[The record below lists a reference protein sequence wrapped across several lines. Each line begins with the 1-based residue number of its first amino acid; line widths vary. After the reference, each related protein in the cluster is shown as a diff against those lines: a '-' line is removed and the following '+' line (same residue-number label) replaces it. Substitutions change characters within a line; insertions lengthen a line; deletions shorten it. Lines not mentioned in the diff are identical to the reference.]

1 MTPEHAAEEIVEHLA
16 LRHARVLDAIEP
28 DVARALRT
36 MVLNMS
42 PDWFWERAPIRRRRK
57 QRT

>member
-1 MTPEHAAEEIVEHLA
+1 MSPEHAAEEIVEHLA
-16 LRHARVLDAIEP
+16 LRHASVLESTEP

-57 QRT
+57 KK